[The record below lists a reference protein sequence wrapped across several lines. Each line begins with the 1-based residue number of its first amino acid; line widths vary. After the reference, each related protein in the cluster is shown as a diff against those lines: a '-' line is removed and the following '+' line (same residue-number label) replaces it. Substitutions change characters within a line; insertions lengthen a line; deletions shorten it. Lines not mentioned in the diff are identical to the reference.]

1 MQAYVH
7 QQQRKLKEH
16 LEDAAEWASARQV
29 AAAERET
36 DWQTVC
42 RAADGDC
49 AHGDACGYALAVQDA
64 FARNK
69 DTLSPEGL
77 ACALRAVIVN
87 GPSKTTP
94 TPLIVGG
101 TNTGK
106 TTLVLPFDQLFGF
119 ARVFHKPA
127 LGSKFALRNILKDK
141 RFLLWDDFRP
151 VEYAMET
158 IPTSTQLSLFTGL
171 PFEVQVSQS
180 FNDGNVDF
188 EWRRGSV
195 VTAKEEGLWTPRRGV
210 SEEDIRHLQS
220 RFLVLRCTA
229 AVGALRDVVP
239 CPVHLVRW
247 VRDLSAAHDAR
258 LALQPVLPL
267 ALQPVLS
274 TLQTAAV
281 AVQGMDALVQEAQ
294 VPREAAEALLAELVE
309 LGAVHVREL
318 SAGEWASL
326 AAWSLLR
333 PLERRRLLR
342 WLQ

>member
-16 LEDAAEWASARQV
+16 LEDAAEWASARLV

-64 FARNK
+64 FARNR
-69 DTLSPEGL
+69 DNLSPEGL
-77 ACALRAVIVN
+77 ASALRAVIVN

-151 VEYAMET
+151 VEYAVET

-220 RFLVLRCTA
+220 RFLVFRCTA

-239 CPVHLVRW
+239 CPVHLARW

-318 SAGEWASL
+318 PAAEWVSL